1 MKNKIVLIITIIFFI
16 FCFIILFK
24 GLNVSNTYAPEK
36 ILKENLVSFETKDF
50 FTKEKISSEQIFVD
64 KEFYILNIWSS
75 WCVPCRKEHPKLMQ
89 LSKKSSVKII
99 GLNYKDNNN
108 DAKKFIEEFGN
119 PYSKIIM
126 DEKGIISIELGAYGV
141 PETYI
146 INNEKKIIKK
156 FLGPLDENSINEI
169 NTILK

>member
-1 MKNKIVLIITIIFFI
+1 MKNKIVLIITITFFI

-156 FLGPLDENSINEI
+156 FLGALNENSINEI

>member
-1 MKNKIVLIITIIFFI
+1 M
-16 FCFIILFK
+16 
-24 GLNVSNTYAPEK
+24 
-36 ILKENLVSFETKDF
+36 
-50 FTKEKISSEQIFVD
+50 
-64 KEFYILNIWSS
+64 EFYILNIWSS
-75 WCVPCRKEHPKLMQ
+75 WCFPCREEHPKLME
-89 LSKKSSVKII
+89 LSKKSSAKII

-108 DAKKFIEEFGN
+108 DAKKFIEKFGN

-156 FLGPLDENSINEI
+156 FLGPLNEKSINEI

>member
-1 MKNKIVLIITIIFFI
+1 MKNKIVLIITITFLI